1 MLFYL
6 LYTED
11 VMKRVVVVVIV
22 CALFFAAPVLAQDAT
37 TYDVVVTKVRL
48 AAAMLEEKGDAGLV
62 EFNDPN
68 GTWAWADTYVFV
80 IDCDSGE
87 VLAHPNNDLIGNDVY
102 ELKDAYGSSLGGLFC
117 SVTYAEKGR
126 WVEYWRITD
135 VADDTGTGE
144 AYKRKISY
152 IYKVPGHRYVLGA
165 GIYEPSLT
173 LGELN
178 KKVDNFTQ

>member
-152 IYKVPGHRYVLGA
+152 IYKVTGHRYVLGA

>member
-1 MLFYL
+1 
-6 LYTED
+6 
-11 VMKRVVVVVIV
+11 MKRVVVAVFV

-48 AAAMLEEKGDAGLV
+48 AAVMLEKKGDAGLA

-87 VLAHPNNDLIGNDVY
+87 VLAHPNHGLIRTDIY
-102 ELKDAYGSSLGGLFC
+102 AEKDAYGNSLGGLFC
-117 SVTYAEKGR
+117 SVTYAERGR

-135 VADDTGTGE
+135 IADDTGTGE

-152 IYKVPGHRYVLGA
+152 IYKVPGQRYVLGA

-173 LGELN
+173 LEELN
-178 KKVDNFTQ
+178 EKVDNFTK